1 MKKQYLI
8 VAAVIVA
15 AVAAMLFLL
24 YGSTNSG
31 EFHAHA
37 DFKVYLNGDA
47 YNFSQE
53 RYMEKLE
60 AIHIHD
66 MNGEMI
72 HMHERGAELGD
83 FFSSM
88 GMSFNSSCFVLD
100 DGTEYCSG
108 GDKTLR
114 MYVNGKPN
122 NEYGKYQIHD
132 LDRILITYGSESE
145 DAISQQMASVSDTAC
160 IFSEKCPERGSPPPE
175 VGCVGNDNVCE
186 E

>member
-8 VAAVIVA
+8 IAAVIVVITA
-15 AVAAMLFLL
+15 ALIFAV
-24 YGSTNSG
+24 YSNNSS
-31 EFHAHA
+31 EPFHSHA
-37 DFKVYLNGDA
+37 DFKVYLNGDT

-60 AIHIHD
+60 AVHIHD
-66 MNGEMI
+66 MNGELI
-72 HMHERGAELGD
+72 HVHERGAALGD

-88 GMSFNSSCFVLD
+88 GMSFNSSCFILD
-100 DGTEYCSG
+100 DGTEYCNDG
-108 GDKTLR
+108 EKTIR

-122 NEYGKYQIHD
+122 DEYGKYEIHD
-132 LDRILITYGSESE
+132 LDRILITYGGESH
-145 DAISQQMASVSDTAC
+145 DAISQQIASVSDTAC

-175 VGCVGNDNVCE
+175 VGCVGSDNVCE

>member
-8 VAAVIVA
+8 VAAVVIVA
-15 AVAAMLFLL
+15 ALLFVV
-24 YGSTNSG
+24 YSNNSN
-31 EFHAHA
+31 EPFHAHA
-37 DFKVYLNGDA
+37 DFKLYINGEA
-47 YNFSQE
+47 FNFSQE
-53 RYMEKLE
+53 KYMEKLE
-60 AIHIHD
+60 AVHIHD

-72 HMHERGAELGD
+72 HVHERGAELGD
-83 FFSSM
+83 FFGSI
-88 GMSFNSSCFVLD
+88 GISFNSSCFALD
-100 DGTEYCSG
+100 DGTAYCNQ
-108 GDKTLR
+108 GDKALR

-145 DAISQQMASVSDTAC
+145 DAIAQQMASVSDTAC

>member
-8 VAAVIVA
+8 LAVAAVV
-15 AVAAMLFLL
+15 AVAALLFAV
-24 YGSTNSG
+24 YSSNSN
-31 EFHAHA
+31 EPFHSHA

-53 RYMEKLE
+53 KYMERLE

-66 MNGEMI
+66 MNGELI
-72 HMHERGAELGD
+72 HIHERGVVLGN
-83 FFSSM
+83 FFGSM
-88 GMSFNSSCFVLD
+88 GIGFNSSCFVLD

-108 GDKTLR
+108 GDKALN

-122 NEYGKYQIHD
+122 SEYGKYQIHD
-132 LDRILITYGSESE
+132 LDRILITYGSESQ
-145 DAISQQMASVSDTAC
+145 DAISQQIASVSDTAC

-175 VGCVGNDNVCE
+175 VGCVGSDNVCKA
-186 E
+186 